1 MQVIFLQD
9 VKGYGRKG
17 ELKDIK
23 DGFARNFLIPKKLA
37 QIATQDV
44 LRRWESDQQQ
54 QAHSRQQQFSHTA
67 ERAEKIRH
75 MQFAAELAADKNGSV
90 FASVNKQAVR
100 EFLAK
105 QDIDIEDEAI
115 VLDHPLK
122 EQGKHEIIIKLGQG
136 VETKLPVHIS
146 HKQK

>member
-1 MQVIFLQD
+1 MQIIFLQD

-37 QIATQDV
+37 QVATQDV
-44 LRRWESDQQQ
+44 LRKWESDQQQ
-54 QAHSRQQQFSHTA
+54 RAHSRQQLLSHTA

-75 MQFAAELAADKNGSV
+75 MQLNAELASDKNGGV
-90 FASVNKQAVR
+90 FASVSKQAIR

-105 QDIDIEDEAI
+105 QGIEIDDEA
-115 VLDHPLK
+115 VLLDRPLK
-122 EQGKHEIIIKLGQG
+122 ERGKHEVMIRLGQG
-136 VETKLPVHIS
+136 VEAKLPVSIS